1 VLIAAGLSQLNPI
14 AIIPY
19 LYYPMLIGAALLM
32 AILFRYPR
40 KYS

>member
-1 VLIAAGLSQLNPI
+1 VLIAAGLSEVTPI

-19 LYYPMLIGAALLM
+19 LYYPMLIGVALLL
-32 AILFRYPR
+32 AILFRYPK